1 MGKLRRQMSDASVQI
16 VREFFEL
23 NGFNVL
29 TYWQHDTVRSRGAEH
44 GLQLFVENTATP
56 IDRPLDLVL
65 RVGDIAAVPR
75 ALVEVRPWHA
85 DRFYA
90 SVIEANPI
98 LLEVAGEESRARA
111 RQVFGVPEVKSIL
124 VISELPASPEP
135 RQRAVDL
142 LKEGGLDHVIEFP
155 TILHDV
161 IGKLNA
167 HVSYAPSHTLQ
178 TLRLLKR
185 YDFIRYQQLEFP
197 FSAEGSGT
205 GPAQIDIAEDPG
217 TDTRSGDED

>member
-1 MGKLRRQMSDASVQI
+1 MSDATVQI

-23 NGFNVL
+23 NGFNVM
-29 TYWQHDTVRSRGAEH
+29 TYWQHDTVRSHGSEH
-44 GLQLFVENTATP
+44 GLQLFVENTGTVA
-56 IDRPLDLVL
+56 DRPLDLVL
-65 RVGDIAAVPR
+65 RLGDIAAIPR
-75 ALVEVRPWHA
+75 ALVEVRAWHA

-90 SVIEANPI
+90 SVIESNPV
-98 LLEVAGEESRARA
+98 LLEVAGEASRARA
-111 RQVFGVPEVKSIL
+111 REVFGVPDAKSIL

-135 RQRAVDL
+135 RQRAMHL

-161 IGKLNA
+161 VDKLNA

-185 YDFIRYQQLEFP
+185 YDFFRYQQLEFP
-197 FSAEGSGT
+197 FSAEGP
-205 GPAQIDIAEDPG
+205 GPTPSAQIEIAEDAPS
-217 TDTRSGDED
+217 DAHSGDEE